1 MVRFIFAIT
10 LHVNLKQPQPMPNL
24 NNIIVVDDDTDE
36 HEFLSAVFSDVMPWL
51 HYNFFSNGY
60 NLIKALSAPAAQLP
74 DAVFLDINMPGISG
88 FDCLA
93 ALRSL
98 DRLSTLPVI
107 IYSTSRDSYSIQTA
121 YDLGA
126 TYYMPKPDTVSELKD
141 ILLSLTNLP
150 LNATVKTARDGFVI
164 TKPVK

>member
-1 MVRFIFAIT
+1 M
-10 LHVNLKQPQPMPNL
+10 HNL

-51 HYNFFSNGY
+51 HYDFLSNGY
-60 NLIKALSAPAAQLP
+60 SLIKALTAPSAQIP
-74 DAVFLDINMPGISG
+74 DAVLLDINMPGING

-93 ALRSL
+93 ALRAL

-107 IYSTSRDSYSIQTA
+107 IYSTSRDNQSIQTA

-126 TYYMPKPDTVSELKD
+126 TYYMPKPDTVTELKA
-141 ILLSLTNLP
+141 ILKSLGNLP
-150 LNATVKTARDGFVI
+150 LNPGIKTDMEGFVI
-164 TKPVK
+164 NKPV